1 MKKTLMVVI
10 AVVLGSSVARA
21 ATCTWSGAGDGT
33 TWSDGANWGGT
44 APAAGDTATFNG
56 NVTFNGD
63 VVLPGNLTISV
74 ASGKT
79 VTINGVVSGTGN
91 LTKTGAGSLKLLNA
105 ANTFNGA
112 TTLSAGNLYYMT
124 IANVGEASSLG
135 QPTTVANG
143 TVTISGGNFYAV
155 TRSTV
160 TAMETDRTIHMTGG
174 TFYVGEIKGT
184 DANITI
190 TLKGPYTGTRLSVRG
205 VGNLRIESYLGTSV
219 TWIGRTDGGTVEFL
233 NPTNRTTASLGI
245 SDGIIRVAGLGKP
258 SALGSGS
265 KVTMGQTAYSTIGR
279 LFYNGTT
286 NAVCNRELA
295 FSAFTNSTMSYVN
308 LATSGGRVRNETP
321 GTCVT
326 LTGPISLSMP
336 DMSRY
341 PAATAYIW
349 IEGPGD
355 GVVTSD
361 IAGRARLSHEQGGIW
376 SYKGNYTATGIISV
390 SSNCRF
396 ELDGTVSAEK
406 DSTLNNKL
414 QVNSGGTLAGTGTIH
429 GASAVYSGGTLAAGA
444 TNRCGTLTFGSNPLT
459 FSNGSQL
466 LFKVGAETND
476 RIVVGGDVVMS
487 GSATT
492 TVTLVPFG
500 CEAIPAGSYT
510 LMTWNATPGGKF
522 VLADGAPEE
531 ARLVADAR
539 GLRLVVASAADTL
552 VWKGDGAANAWDFSA
567 ANWLAGG
574 EAVPFTDGAFVL
586 FDDSGSSDPAVAFG
600 TDVAPLS
607 VTVNATSNYTFA
619 GEHGLFGDVGLTKK
633 GRGVLTLANRN
644 AYTGATVVE
653 EGALVV
659 RGALDDTS
667 IETAYGAVFTNASTG
682 VIGGN
687 ASLYLRYGNHYLAG
701 DNTFTG
707 DVTFDSRGNS
717 SAGNCTLFILSSN
730 ALGRAKHL
738 LQFSHGSALDK
749 NSHIYLDGATVIRGV
764 TLVYGKEG
772 ANRNYLQKP
781 SNSSTAGW
789 YGDIV
794 DAKTGPGNPAAG
806 YVAADS
812 GTFILGDPAGTNEIR
827 TAGSLTLRGGG
838 TIHCYSR
845 INRPGMGVN
854 RDDPGTVI
862 LYNTN
867 NVFSTLQTSQ
877 GEFRPAVAG
886 AIPTNALVTV
896 GKAGTSASIS
906 RFNLNGIDVTVAGL
920 AENNPEAQYAPNKR
934 YVSSTAPATLTVN
947 GAVNRAWG
955 SSHSWIEGSLSLVK
969 AGTHTW
975 TLNGTNTYTGAT
987 MVQAGTLTLNSAK
1000 ALGGTTN
1007 VVLTGGTIVAKAS
1020 GAFNADG
1027 TFTVPDPANGT
1038 LSLADGTTQT
1048 VEYLVVNGVVQPSG
1062 TYSKAEAD
1070 ANPRLAFLVRG
1081 TGSGTLL
1088 VRKGSGCTII
1098 FR

>member
-1 MKKTLMVVI
+1 MR
-10 AVVLGSSVARA
+10 GR
-21 ATCTWSGAGDGT
+21 
-33 TWSDGANWGGT
+33 
-44 APAAGDTATFNG
+44 
-56 NVTFNGD
+56 
-63 VVLPGNLTISV
+63 
-74 ASGKT
+74 GK
-79 VTINGVVSGTGN
+79 
-91 LTKTGAGSLKLLNA
+91 
-105 ANTFNGA
+105 
-112 TTLSAGNLYYMT
+112 
-124 IANVGEASSLG
+124 
-135 QPTTVANG
+135 
-143 TVTISGGNFYAV
+143 
-155 TRSTV
+155 
-160 TAMETDRTIHMTGG
+160 
-174 TFYVGEIKGT
+174 
-184 DANITI
+184 
-190 TLKGPYTGTRLSVRG
+190 
-205 VGNLRIESYLGTSV
+205 LRVEGYLGTAV
-219 TWIGRTDGGTVEFL
+219 TALGRTDGGTVELL
-233 NPTNRTTASLGI
+233 NPTNSTTASITLA
-245 SDGIIRVAGLGKP
+245 DGIFRVAGLGKP

-265 KVTMGQTAYSTIGR
+265 KVTMGQTMYFTVGR

-286 NAVCNRELA
+286 NAVCDRELA
-295 FSAFTNSTMSYVN
+295 FCAYTNSTMSY
-308 LATSGGRVRNETP
+308 LSTATSGGRIRNETA
-321 GTCVT
+321 GTHVAF
-326 LTGPISLSMP
+326 TGPITLSMP
-336 DMSRY
+336 SLSSY
-341 PAATAYIW
+341 PKATNATAYIW
-349 IEGPGD
+349 IDGPGD
-355 GVVTSD
+355 GTVTSD
-361 IAGRARLSHEQGGIW
+361 IAGRARLSHEQGGTW
-376 SYKGNYTATGIISV
+376 SYISV
-390 SSNCRF
+390 NSNSRF

-406 DSTLNNKL
+406 DSTLSNKL
-414 QVNSGGTLAGTGTIH
+414 QVNNGGTLAGTGTVH
-429 GASAVYSGGTLAAGA
+429 GASVVYSGGTLAAGT

-459 FSNGSQL
+459 FSNGSKL

-487 GSATT
+487 GTATT

-510 LMTWNATPGGKF
+510 LMTWNATPGGTF

-567 ANWLAGG
+567 ANWLVGG

-586 FDDSGSSDPAVAFG
+586 FDDSGSSDPAVTFG

-619 GEHGLFGDVGLTKK
+619 GEHGLFGDVTLAKK

-730 ALGRAKHL
+730 ALGRARHL
-738 LQFSHGSALDK
+738 LQFSHSSALDK

-772 ANRNYLQKP
+772 GNRNYLQKP

-794 DAKTGPGNPAAG
+794 DAETGTGNPAAG

-812 GTFILGDPAGTNEIR
+812 GTFVLGDPAGTNEIR

-854 RDDPGTVI
+854 RDDPGTVV

-886 AIPTNALVTV
+886 AIPTNALITV
-896 GKAGTSASIS
+896 GKAGTSSSAS

-920 AENNPEAQYAPNKR
+920 SENNPEAQYAPNKR

-955 SSHSWIEGSLSLVK
+955 SSHSWIEGLLSLVK
-969 AGTHTW
+969 AGSHMW

-987 MVQAGTLTLNSAK
+987 TVQAGTLALNSAR

-1007 VVLTGGTIVAKAS
+1007 VVLTGGTIIANAS

-1027 TFTVPDPANGT
+1027 TLTVPDPANGT

-1048 VEYLVVNGVVQPSG
+1048 VEYLVINGVVQPSG
-1062 TYSKAEAD
+1062 
-1070 ANPRLAFLVRG
+1070 NPRLAFLARG

-1088 VRKGSGCTII
+1088 VRKGSGCTIVI
-1098 FR
+1098 R